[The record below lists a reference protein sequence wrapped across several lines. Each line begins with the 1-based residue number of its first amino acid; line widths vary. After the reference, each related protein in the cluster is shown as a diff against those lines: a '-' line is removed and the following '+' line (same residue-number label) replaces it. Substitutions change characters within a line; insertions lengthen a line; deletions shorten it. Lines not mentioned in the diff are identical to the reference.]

1 MRADAPN
8 MEDSALVKQTL
19 RLVVGAVL
27 AACLAAGAWAHG
39 GNVLDLESIETY
51 VAQQDA
57 ATVGGDKAVHKLW
70 VKLEK
75 TLAKDAKGKL
85 SADLAKLAALSKAS
99 NAALVTDG
107 ELRTLLD
114 AALDAADAKLATSP
128 DDVASLIG
136 QIKKQGDRD
145 KVLAAV
151 VKARDLHAQGNAARD
166 AGDEAGQLKLWK
178 KADAAFGKAAKLAR
192 QIINKQGGPLPQ
204 FKVAAPGRVYT
215 VAGLGLGG
223 FNGDG
228 KEARRTELYFV
239 EECRFGPDGLLYI
252 LDWNNHM
259 LRRRT
264 ADGRIERLCGSGTP
278 GDSEGEP
285 MKTDLNHPSSLAFD
299 PAPGGK
305 VYIAAW
311 HNHKVKVYDPVG
323 GAGGTPTVYTIAG
336 TVQGGGTDVASGDGG
351 LATSAKFNLLPGL
364 VRLPNGDLLAADAA
378 NAVVRRIDLT
388 PGTDAP
394 NLVGTTVHTGAIT
407 RFAGT
412 RGVAGISGDGADAL
426 SCTLNFSKAQNAEP
440 DGRMELSPDGTKL
453 YIICGQGNCIRVVDV
468 ATGVIDRFAGT
479 GTAGYSGDGAD
490 AKLAQLNRPSDI
502 AVAADGTVFISDSYN
517 NVIRRVAP
525 DGKIST
531 YAGTAGTPGAAADD
545 VDVGA
550 ALFKHPAGLE
560 LDANGNL
567 YVCDRE
573 NSVIRVITSPDPGET
588 IQLPVAPFEIPRES
602 RGGPPAKG
610 AAGTIATYAGTGT
623 LGFNGDGRPA
633 LDTDFYWPQDV
644 AVDPN
649 PVTGLVYV
657 IDWNNHRIRRIE
669 NNGNVATVV
678 GSGLLGD
685 AGGEGPDAKL
695 NHPTDITFHPT
706 TGDLWI
712 AAWHT
717 DKIIRLDSATNRIF
731 YMAGNKRAFS
741 GDGGTASNPITGS
754 PTVGLAE
761 MNIPASVKFTAN
773 GDWYVS
779 DQGNER
785 IRKVDGATDVIN
797 TIVGDGVAG
806 YAGDGGP
813 GLSAEINLPVGQAA
827 QPAGRV
833 CISPDEHW
841 LYLADTGNN
850 RVRRVDLTPGMN
862 FATTTYAG
870 NGTAGSGGDGGL
882 ATLASLDYPT
892 DVDCDAAGN
901 LYIADQANNRIRR
914 VDAVTKSITT
924 FAGDGSAGYSGDGS
938 AATAARLDRPSGLF
952 VVRTGATAGR
962 VYVADTYNGVVR
974 VIWE

>member
-1 MRADAPN
+1 M
-8 MEDSALVKQTL
+8 VKQTYSFVL
-19 RLVVGAVL
+19 GGIL
-27 AACLAAGAWAHG
+27 AACLAAGAWAHEG
-39 GNVLDLESIETY
+39 GVIDLEALETY
-51 VAQQDA
+51 VAQQEA
-57 ATVGGDKAVHKLW
+57 ATAAGDPAIHKVW
-70 VKLEK
+70 KKLDK
-75 TLAKDAKGKL
+75 TLDQRPNGKL
-85 SADLAKLAALSKAS
+85 SGDLAKVTALSKAS
-99 NAALVTDG
+99 NGTLVTDG
-107 ELRTLLD
+107 TLRTLLD
-114 AALDAADAKLATSP
+114 GALDAVDGRLANTP
-128 DDVASLIG
+128 DDVATLIG
-136 QIKKQGDRD
+136 QIKKQSSRD

-151 VKARDLHAQGNAARD
+151 VAARTLHDEGTAARD
-166 AGDEAGQLKLWK
+166 AGDETGQLKLWK
-178 KADAAFGKAAKLAR
+178 KADAAFARASKLAR

-259 LRRRT
+259 LRRRN
-264 ADGRIERLCGSGTP
+264 ADGRIERLCGSGIP
-278 GDSEGEP
+278 GDSEGDP

-299 PAPGGK
+299 PTPGGK

-323 GAGGTPTVYTIAG
+323 GPGGTPTVYTIAG
-336 TVQGGGTDVASGDGG
+336 TIQGGGTDPASGDGALG
-351 LATSAKFNLLPGL
+351 TSAKFNLLPGL
-364 VRLPNGDLLAADAA
+364 VRLPSGDLLAADAA
-378 NAVVRRIDLT
+378 NAVIRHIDLT
-388 PGTDAP
+388 PGVDAP
-394 NLVGTTVHTGAIT
+394 NLVGTTVRTGTIT

-412 RGVAGISGDGADAL
+412 RGVSGITGDGAGAL
-426 SCTLNFSKAQNAEP
+426 SCTLNFSKAQNADP

-453 YIICGQGNCIRVVDV
+453 FIICGQGHCIRVMDLG
-468 ATGVIDRFAGT
+468 TGVIDRFAGT
-479 GTAGYSGDGAD
+479 GTAGYAGDNGPAKD
-490 AKLAQLNRPSDI
+490 ALLNRPSDI
-502 AVAADGTVFISDSYN
+502 AISPDGTVYISDALN
-517 NVIRRVAP
+517 HVIRKVAP
-525 DGKIST
+525 DGTIST
-531 YAGTAGTPGAAADD
+531 YAGTAGTTGAAADD
-545 VDVGA
+545 VPVA
-550 ALFKHPAGLE
+550 EVLFKHPAGLE

-573 NSVIRVITSPDPGET
+573 NSVIRVITALVPGTT
-588 IQLPVAPFEIPRES
+588 IQLPVAPYELPNVVH
-602 RGGPPAKG
+602 GGPPAKG
-610 AAGTIATYAGTGT
+610 AAGTIETYAGSGT

-633 LDTDFYWPQDV
+633 LDTDMYWPQDV

-649 PVTGLVYV
+649 PVTGFLYIV
-657 IDWNNHRIRRIE
+657 DWNNHRIRRVE
-669 NNGNVATVV
+669 NNGNVTTVV

-717 DKIIRLDSATNRIF
+717 DKIIRLDSATNRII
-731 YMAGNKRAFS
+731 YMAGNKRAFT
-741 GDGGTASNPITGS
+741 GDGLAASNPITGS
-754 PTVGLAE
+754 PTVGVAE
-761 MNIPASVKFTAN
+761 MNIPASVKFTGN
-773 GDWYVS
+773 GDWYIS

-785 IRKVDGATDVIN
+785 IRKVDGTTGVIN
-797 TIVGDGVAG
+797 SIVGLGTAG
-806 YAGDGGP
+806 FSGDNGP

-833 CISPDEHW
+833 SISPDERW

-850 RVRRVDLTPGMN
+850 RIRRIDLMPGAN
-862 FATTTYAG
+862 HAITTYAG
-870 NGTAGSGGDGGL
+870 TGTAGFGGDGGL

-914 VDAVTKSITT
+914 VDFVTKNITT
-924 FAGDGSAGYSGDGS
+924 IAGDGANGYSGDGS
-938 AATAARLDRPSGLF
+938 VATSARLSRPSGIH

-962 VYVADTYNGVVR
+962 IYVADTYNGVVR